1 MVAKKTTK
9 KSVNASV
16 KKTVKK
22 VAVAKPAAAKVILTK
37 KAAEK
42 ITELAAKDGK
52 KGYGLKLYVFPGG
65 CSGFQYGLD
74 FEKAQADTDIV
85 FEQHGV
91 KLFVDK
97 ESMEFLK
104 GTTIDYVDGLQ
115 GSGFKI
121 ENPNVQHSCGC
132 GKSFC

>member
-1 MVAKKTTK
+1 M
-9 KSVNASV
+9 
-16 KKTVKK
+16 
-22 VAVAKPAAAKVILTK
+22 LTK